1 MAKKNQKNHKHRQTK
16 ANNTNQTR
24 LMTWTLVIILV
35 ACVGIIFYNALSGP
49 GTKTE
54 QAVNEEV
61 FQYDQQPMLG
71 SKDAPV
77 RMVEFA
83 DFKCPSCK
91 AFDQEILPSVK
102 KDFIDQ
108 GLVQFYFIN
117 YPIITPNGDSRTAAI
132 AGEAV
137 YNQNPEE
144 FWKFYE
150 TLFANQQD
158 EKLNWATPDFLV
170 QVAKDANLNID
181 FDKMKQD
188 IEQKA
193 FEENVRT
200 DMAIGNQVG
209 VNGTPTVFINGKE
222 IAIQDAF
229 NYEALKQI
237 ILQEKDGTQ

>member
-1 MAKKNQKNHKHRQTK
+1 
-16 ANNTNQTR
+16 
-24 LMTWTLVIILV
+24 MTWTLVIILI
-35 ACVGIIFYNALSGP
+35 ACIGFILYNAISGP
-49 GTKTE
+49 NPKTE
-54 QAVNEEV
+54 QVVNEEV

-71 SKDAPV
+71 SKDAPIK
-77 RMVEFA
+77 MVEFA

-91 AFDQEILPSVK
+91 AFDQEILPLIK

-108 GLVQFYFIN
+108 GLVQFHFIN

-144 FWKFYE
+144 FWKYYE

-170 QVAKDANLNID
+170 QIAKDANLKID

-222 IAIQDAF
+222 IDIQDAF
-229 NYEALKQI
+229 NYETLKKI
-237 ILQEKDGTQ
+237 ILQEKDNAQ

>member
-1 MAKKNQKNHKHRQTK
+1 MSKKNGKNYKDRNKNAKQT
-16 ANNTNQTR
+16 Q
-24 LMTWTLVIILV
+24 LMTWTLVVILV
-35 ACVGIIFYNALSGP
+35 ACIGAILYNAISGP
-49 GTKTE
+49 SPKTE
-54 QAVNEEV
+54 QAVSEEI

-71 SKDAPV
+71 SKDAPI

-83 DFKCPSCK
+83 DFKCPSCRD
-91 AFDQEILPSVK
+91 FDQQILPLLK

-137 YNQNPEE
+137 HNQNPEE

-150 TLFANQQD
+150 TLFTNQQD

-170 QVAKDANLNID
+170 QSAKDTDLKID
-181 FDKMKQD
+181 FDKMRKD
-188 IEQKA
+188 IDQKA
-193 FEENVRT
+193 FEENVKA

-209 VNGTPTVFINGKE
+209 VDGTPTVFINGKQ

-229 NYEALKQI
+229 NYEALKKI
-237 ILQEKDGTQ
+237 ILQEKDHAQ